1 MTDHPGPEPD
11 RADRWLDLLLQA
23 NILKTTPRT
32 GWHLRWVPRPEDVA
46 AHSWGTAMVALV
58 LAEMTGEPVDR
69 GRLLSM
75 AILHDLAESEVSDI
89 PKLAVRFLPEGAK
102 NAAEAQALAEMLG
115 GLPAAEEWL
124 ALMDAY
130 KREAD
135 AEARLVR
142 DADRLEFLLQAWVY
156 RRTTGNER
164 LEEVRRAYAGK
175 AFATGAARA
184 IAARI
189 LARWE
194 ADA

>member
-1 MTDHPGPEPD
+1 MPATPTP
-11 RADRWLDLLLQA
+11 WLDLLLQA

-58 LAEMTGEPVDR
+58 LAEMTGEDLDR

-89 PKLAVRFLPEGAK
+89 PRMAGRHLPEGAK
-102 NAAEAQALAEMLG
+102 NAAEASALAEMLA
-115 GLPAAEEWL
+115 GLPVADRWT
-124 ALMDAY
+124 ALLDDY
-130 KREAD
+130 KHETSPEAK
-135 AEARLVR
+135 LVR

-164 LEEVRRAYAGK
+164 LEEVRLAYTGK
-175 AFATGAARA
+175 RFSSAAA
-184 IAARI
+184 VELAEAI
-189 LARWE
+189 LACWNAEIE
-194 ADA
+194 AP